1 MLEPHNTFA
10 TDHSNTCAITVNNA
24 LMFLCLSRFDILI
37 ASFLTTSTSTTSL
50 PIPLCFTTPE
60 PTSGMDPYSRRSTW
74 NIIQRNKKG
83 RIILLTTHFMD
94 EGEWCS
100 AVV

>member
-1 MLEPHNTFA
+1 VRHGQLVCINVAIHLANTLFFPG
-10 TDHSNTCAITVNNA
+10 T
-24 LMFLCLSRFDILI
+24 
-37 ASFLTTSTSTTSL
+37 
-50 PIPLCFTTPE
+50 E

-94 EGEWCS
+94 EGECKMFI
-100 AVV
+100 